1 LRNYHRVRFGFS
13 GSDNITAA
21 NATNM
26 KKRKPT
32 PKKRENNTPNKLR
45 QLDQQEGPCAYSET
59 FDSKMY

>member
-1 LRNYHRVRFGFS
+1 LRNYPRVRFGFS

-26 KKRKPT
+26 KRRKPN
-32 PKKRENNTPNKLR
+32 PKKRENNTPKKLQ
-45 QLDQQEGPCAYSET
+45 QLDQQGSCAYSET